1 MNSKVLEQLK
11 GGLIV
16 SCQALEY
23 EPLHSSYIMQRM
35 AVAAIQGG
43 AVGIRANSV
52 QDILKI
58 KEEVD
63 LPVIGII
70 KKDYPDSEIYI
81 TPTMDEVDALV
92 ESGAEIIAMDSTK
105 RLRPGG
111 VKLDAFFKAVKEK
124 YPQQLFMADCSD
136 YEEGMEAAKLGFDV
150 IGTTLRRYT
159 SYTKDVQIPDYEYLQ
174 KLVRDTGKAVI
185 AEGGIWTPEQLEKA
199 LEAGAFAAVVGTAIT
214 RPCEITKHF
223 VSVIKKEAVCGRDEE

>member
-1 MNSKVLEQLK
+1 MNKKVLNQLK

-35 AVAAIQGG
+35 AVAAMQGG

-52 QDILKI
+52 QDIVKI
-58 KEEVD
+58 KEEVA

-92 ESGAEIIAMDSTK
+92 ESGVEIIAMDSTK

-111 VKLDAFFKAVKEK
+111 VRLDTFFKAVKEK
-124 YPQQLFMADCSD
+124 YPEQIFMADCS
-136 YEEGMEAAKLGFDV
+136 V

-174 KLVRDTGKAVI
+174 KLVKDTGKIVI
-185 AEGGIWTPEQLEKA
+185 AEGGIWTPEQLEKVF
-199 LEAGAFAAVVGTAIT
+199 EAGAFAAVVGTAIT

-223 VSVIKKEAVCGRDEE
+223 VSVIQKKEVACE